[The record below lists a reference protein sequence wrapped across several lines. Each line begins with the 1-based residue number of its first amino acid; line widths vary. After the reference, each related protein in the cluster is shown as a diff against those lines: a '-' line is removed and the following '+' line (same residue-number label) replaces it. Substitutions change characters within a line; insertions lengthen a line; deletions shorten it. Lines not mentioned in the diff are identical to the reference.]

1 MQGISEAIGRDVDS
15 EVGDLRLGKNMR
27 KIGCE
32 RWAVR
37 RCVACMTRDGRRVL
51 EWRRVRYGT
60 KTDGARVSVSERM
73 VGGRRAKGG
82 CGCRQLFAIRYEE
95 R

>member
-1 MQGISEAIGRDVDS
+1 MQGISEGIGRDVDS

-37 RCVACMTRDGRRVL
+37 RCVACVMREGQRVS
-51 EWRRVRYGT
+51 ERRRVRCGT
-60 KTDGARVSVSERM
+60 KMDGAS
-73 VGGRRAKGG
+73 GDRRSGEG
-82 CGCRQLFAIRYEE
+82 
-95 R
+95 

>member
-37 RCVACMTRDGRRVL
+37 RRVACERREGQRVL
-51 EWRRVRYGT
+51 ERRRVRCGK
-60 KTDGARVSVSERM
+60 KTDGASGEKRRGEGRCENEDGRQTVSEW
-73 VGGRRAKGG
+73 
-82 CGCRQLFAIRYEE
+82 
-95 R
+95 